1 MGRNTRATVR
11 EAAIYKEKIQ
21 SDYYQRLVALAH
33 NSVSLITKYELPKRY
48 LLRVL
53 FGRGFIAFDKQTEL
67 FLPANGYML
76 NAYGLPKLYTL
87 VSYTGKV
94 LQRKAEEVVILRAS
108 DNTHPIRDTLKL
120 YASRLAEIE
129 MSIHTNL
136 INSRTTGVIEVDDES
151 QLLTLSNIEE
161 GRRIGASVVYVNKAL
176 GVTGGVISSLPLH
189 HEYISNE
196 LQELKYNIWQ
206 EALSYIGVGSI
217 NRDKRERV
225 QNSEVNASQFYARDA
240 LSVLIDTFN
249 YDAEY
254 GNLDIRLA
262 PNTAI
267 FESDQNDAKNN
278 IVLPNTEA

>member
-87 VSYTGKV
+87 VSYTGMV
-94 LQRKAEEVVILRAS
+94 LQRKADEVVILRAS
-108 DNTHPIRDTLKL
+108 DNVHPIRDTLKL

-136 INSRTTGVIEVDDES
+136 INTRTTGIIEVDDES

-176 GVTGGVISSLPLH
+176 GVTGGAISSLPLH
-189 HEYISNE
+189 HEYVSNE

-240 LSVLIDTFN
+240 LSVLVDTFN

-267 FESDQNDAKNN
+267 FESDQNDAENN